1 MKIIN
6 NIIIFLTLFFS
17 TVFLTLFF
25 STVFGNGGSP
35 PPLPFV
41 NGTAEGQ
48 LIMPPLFLSESDT
61 NKVTLLARLSYFN
74 TSSIDGDIKVD
85 GTRTIYTENNNLNW
99 NIPQISFNFGVDLKP
114 WRNVSVFTEFRIAQL
129 NNKVALSGFNFGL
142 GMFASIE
149 ENYSVRLDVGLNHE
163 SMNFDS
169 FWQVNDSTLQ
179 NNSINDSY
187 VNPFISLTINTS
199 FKEWIINPFVQVS
212 YSSQTL
218 FSKTVG
224 ATKDLNSDIE
234 IFIITPGI
242 TYRINKI
249 MLIIIGGAAHLIPK
263 GIENLSKETSLSAFA
278 QINFLF

>member
-6 NIIIFLTLFFS
+6 NIIIFLSLSFS
-17 TVFLTLFF
+17 TM
-25 STVFGNGGSP
+25 FGSGGSP
-35 PPLPFV
+35 PPPPFV
-41 NGTAEGQ
+41 NGTVEGQ

-61 NKVTLLARLSYFN
+61 NKVTILTRLSYFN
-74 TSSIDGDIKVD
+74 TSSIDGNIKVD
-85 GTRTIYTENNNLNW
+85 GTRTIYTDNNNLNW
-99 NIPQISFNFGVDLKP
+99 NIPQISFNLGVDLKP

-129 NNKVALSGFNFGL
+129 NNKVALSGINFGL

-149 ENYSVRLDVGLNHE
+149 ENYSVRLDVGLNYE

-179 NNSINDSY
+179 NNQIDDSY

-218 FSKTVG
+218 FSKTMVG
-224 ATKDLNSDIE
+224 FKPDEVNSDIE

-242 TYRINKI
+242 TYRINRI
-249 MLIIIGGAAHLIPK
+249 MLIIIGGAVHLIPT

-278 QINFLF
+278 QINFLL

>member
-17 TVFLTLFF
+17 TVF
-25 STVFGNGGSP
+25 GNGGSP
-35 PPLPFV
+35 PPLFFV

-114 WRNVSVFTEFRIAQL
+114 WHNVSVFTEFRIAQL

-149 ENYSVRLDVGLNHE
+149 ENYNVRLDVGLNYE

-179 NNSINDSY
+179 NSSIDDEY
-187 VNPFISLTINTS
+187 VNPFISLTFNTS

-218 FSKTVG
+218 FSKTVSATIG

-249 MLIIIGGAAHLIPK
+249 MLIIIGGAAHFIPT
-263 GIENLSKETSLSAFA
+263 GIENLSNESTLSAFA
-278 QINFLF
+278 QINFLL